1 MDKPTPEQRVV
12 DLEGRIGTALPD
24 RKSAL
29 SAITHK
35 SYLNEHPSEGL
46 EDNERLEFLGDAV
59 IDLAI
64 SHRLMERFPN
74 ADEGE
79 LSRLRALI
87 VNEEGLAR
95 VARQLDLGPIL
106 LLGRGESLDGGAE
119 KSSLLADALEAI
131 IGAIY
136 KSDGMAGVLA
146 FVDRHFKDA
155 LEGVADGKIGLDYKS
170 RLQETAQL
178 RLKQMPRY
186 RVVTESGPAHSKVF
200 EVEVMI
206 GEQPYARA
214 SGKSKKE
221 AEQAAAR
228 MTLQALNGGPQA
240 P

>member
-1 MDKPTPEQRVV
+1 MDRPDWPLPWVRAELGYEPR
-12 DLEGRIGTALPD
+12 EPALF
-24 RKSAL
+24 RAALTHRSAPGP
-29 SAITHK
+29 
-35 SYLNEHPSEGL
+35 N
-46 EDNERLEFLGDAV
+46 NERLEFLGDAV

-64 SHRLMERFPN
+64 SHRLMEKFPS

-95 VARQLDLGPIL
+95 VARQLALGPVL
-106 LLGRGESLDGGAE
+106 LLGRGEALDGGAD

-136 KSDGMAGVLA
+136 KASGMTAVLE
-146 FVDRHFKDA
+146 FVDRHFKEA
-155 LEGVADGKIGLDYKS
+155 LEGVAEGKIGLDYKS

-178 RLKQMPRY
+178 KLKQMPRY
-186 RVVTESGPAHSKVF
+186 RVVTESGPAHNKVL
-200 EVEVMI
+200 EVEVFI
-206 GEQPYARA
+206 GDQTYGRA

-228 MTLQALNGGPQA
+228 MTLQTLTDAPQE
-240 P
+240 PPKQP

>member
-1 MDKPTPEQRVV
+1 MA
-12 DLEGRIGTALPD
+12 DLEQRIGTPLLDKKAALC
-24 RKSAL
+24 AL
-29 SAITHK
+29 THK
-35 SYLNEHPSEGL
+35 SYLNEHPADGL

-95 VARQLDLGPIL
+95 VARQLTLGPIL

-136 KSDGMAGVLA
+136 KTTGMPGVLE
-146 FVDRHFKDA
+146 FVDKHFKEA

-178 RLKQMPRY
+178 RLKTMPRY

-200 EVEVMI
+200 EVEVLI
-206 GEQPYARA
+206 GEQSYARA

-228 MTLQALNGGPQA
+228 MTLQALNDASFA